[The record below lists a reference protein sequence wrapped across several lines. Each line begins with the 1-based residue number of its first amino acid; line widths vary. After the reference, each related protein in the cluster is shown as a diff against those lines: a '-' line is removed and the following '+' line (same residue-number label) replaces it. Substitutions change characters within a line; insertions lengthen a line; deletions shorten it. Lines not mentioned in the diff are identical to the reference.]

1 MSILNQMFPVL
12 NQMSLPHNIPNNIMV
27 IWMSIVTVIACLIS
41 VLIIPRNS
49 PRLWKKHKQGISSIY
64 IQLQLQLQSGYLV
77 TSASRHLTKD
87 YIYTLTQQSLK
98 V

>member
-1 MSILNQMFPVL
+1 
-12 NQMSLPHNIPNNIMV
+12 
-27 IWMSIVTVIACLIS
+27 MSIVTVIACLIS

-77 TSASRHLTKD
+77 TSESRHLTKERNETKRNIKTKKQNKKQST
-87 YIYTLTQQSLK
+87 YIERKSTSTSTLYDDPSL
-98 V
+98 